1 MATIYLS
8 LFNIMTRKKKTRSL
22 KSIHS
27 VKTGSISKLKR
38 SSTTDRQSTNLNKGK
53 AKPKSVY
60 QKFLD
65 ENPDAIEK
73 QQQPIS
79 AEQLAKKAA
88 EKALAEKQIAEKATA
103 NKKKAPKPSKAKTQP
118 EDEKKEHDK
127 EREPDL
133 LSQLDNKNFN
143 DFY

>member
-1 MATIYLS
+1 
-8 LFNIMTRKKKTRSL
+8 MTRKKKSRSL
-22 KSIHS
+22 KRIHS
-27 VKTGSISKLKR
+27 VKTGTPSKLKR
-38 SSTTDRQSTNLNKGK
+38 SSTTDRQSSIKTKD
-53 AKPKSVY
+53 KPKSVY

-73 QQQPIS
+73 QTQPVK
-79 AEQLAKKAA
+79 EVPAKPADNAKP
-88 EKALAEKQIAEKATA
+88 EPL
-103 NKKKAPKPSKAKTQP
+103 KKPKDKDKAKP
-118 EDEKKEHDK
+118 RKSEREDSQEKDSSDR

>member
-1 MATIYLS
+1 
-8 LFNIMTRKKKTRSL
+8 MTRKKKTRSL
-22 KSIHS
+22 KRIHS
-27 VKTGSISKLKR
+27 VKTGTPSKLKR
-38 SSTTDRQSTNLNKGK
+38 SSTTDRQSSIKTKD
-53 AKPKSVY
+53 KPKSVY

-73 QQQPIS
+73 QIQPVKEV
-79 AEQLAKKAA
+79 AAKPADN
-88 EKALAEKQIAEKATA
+88 T
-103 NKKKAPKPSKAKTQP
+103 KPEPLKDKDKAKPKKSERENPQ
-118 EDEKKEHDK
+118 EKDSSNDR

>member
-1 MATIYLS
+1 
-8 LFNIMTRKKKTRSL
+8 MTRKKKSRSL
-22 KSIHS
+22 KRIHS
-27 VKTGSISKLKR
+27 VKTGNISKLKR
-38 SSTTDRQSTNLNKGK
+38 AGTVDRQNSNLKAK

-65 ENPDAIEK
+65 ENPE
-73 QQQPIS
+73 
-79 AEQLAKKAA
+79 AA
-88 EKALAEKQIAEKATA
+88 EKQVQVSSHETATSQTSA
-103 NKKKAPKPSKAKTQP
+103 KDSTTEDNKKAIQSSKSNDAKANETKAKRTKSDP
-118 EDEKKEHDK
+118 EKESSK

>member
-1 MATIYLS
+1 
-8 LFNIMTRKKKTRSL
+8 MTRKKKTRSL

-27 VKTGSISKLKR
+27 VKTGSVSKLKR
-38 SSTTDRQSTNLNKGK
+38 DSTTDRQSSNLKAKG
-53 AKPKSVY
+53 KPKSVY

-65 ENPDAIEK
+65 ENPEAIEK

-79 AEQLAKKAA
+79 KEKIAA
-88 EKALAEKQIAEKATA
+88 DLAEKKRKAEELAAA
-103 NKKKAPKPSKAKTQP
+103 NLAKRKAKSKPRKEEKEQP
-118 EDEKKEHDK
+118 EDVKK

>member
-1 MATIYLS
+1 
-8 LFNIMTRKKKTRSL
+8 MTRKKKTRSL

-27 VKTGSISKLKR
+27 VKTGSVSKLKR
-38 SSTTDRQSTNLNKGK
+38 DSTTDRQSSNLKAKG
-53 AKPKSVY
+53 KPKSVY

-65 ENPDAIEK
+65 ENPEAIEK

-79 AEQLAKKAA
+79 KEKIAA
-88 EKALAEKQIAEKATA
+88 DLAEKKRKAEELAAA
-103 NKKKAPKPSKAKTQP
+103 NLAKRKAKSKPRKEEQEKP
-118 EDEKKEHDK
+118 EDVKK

>member
-1 MATIYLS
+1 
-8 LFNIMTRKKKTRSL
+8 MTRKKKTRSL
-22 KSIHS
+22 KNIHS
-27 VKTGSISKLKR
+27 VKTGSVSKLKR
-38 SSTTDRQSTNLNKGK
+38 DSTTDRQSSNLKAKG
-53 AKPKSVY
+53 KPKSVY

-79 AEQLAKKAA
+79 PEKAA
-88 EKALAEKQIAEKATA
+88 EKLAEFKLKAERAAAAKLAA
-103 NKKKAPKPSKAKTQP
+103 KKPDSRFKKERPKKEDQ
-118 EDEKKEHDK
+118 EDEKK

-133 LSQLDNKNFN
+133 LGQLDNKNFN

>member
-1 MATIYLS
+1 
-8 LFNIMTRKKKTRSL
+8 MTRKKKTRSL
-22 KSIHS
+22 KRIHS
-27 VKTGSISKLKR
+27 VKTGTPSKLKR
-38 SSTTDRQSTNLNKGK
+38 DSTTDRQASLKTKG
-53 AKPKSVY
+53 KPKSVY

-73 QQQPIS
+73 QQQPATPAQEAAI
-79 AEQLAKKAA
+79 LAA
-88 EKALAEKQIAEKATA
+88 EKAKLEA
-103 NKKKAPKPSKAKTQP
+103 NKKLKDKPKNSAKP
-118 EDEKKEHDK
+118 KKSDRETPVETES